1 MKNQMI
7 QQGDV
12 LLKPVSQIPEC
23 KRLQTRTLAL
33 GEATGH
39 HHTFEPGVCVMEAP
53 TGERYVINET
63 QEPKQLLHQE
73 HDPVTIGA
81 GEMYQFGQVR
91 EYDWFQQ
98 MERTV
103 QD

>member
-1 MKNQMI
+1 
-7 QQGDV
+7 
-12 LLKPVSQIPEC
+12 
-23 KRLQTRTLAL
+23 
-33 GEATGH
+33 
-39 HHTFEPGVCVMEAP
+39 MEAP